1 MRDFLKVFEQIIVL
15 ALIVMMAFVLL
26 MTTID
31 LGWLIVKDL
40 IEPPVLLLDV
50 DQLLDIFGFFLLVL
64 IGIELLGTIK
74 VYFDEKV
81 LHVQVVLEV
90 AMIAIARKIIILDV
104 KELSS
109 LTLIG
114 IASIV
119 IALAIAFYLVKQ
131 IFPLHSKSPPKRK
144 D

>member
-40 IEPPVLLLDV
+40 IAPPVLLLDV

-64 IGIELLGTIK
+64 IGIELLETIK

-114 IASIV
+114 IAAIV
-119 IALAIAFYLVKQ
+119 IALAVAFYLIKR
-131 IFPLHSKSPPKRK
+131 IFPLHSRSPPKRK
-144 D
+144 E